1 LNLKTIDEINDYCD
15 TLITDIEN
23 LIEKKVKKFDISG
36 DIDDLKYKLNL
47 LIQAKEKITEKNK
60 KEKSNI
66 ITFTLK
72 IINYYFDYFIQQ

>member
-1 LNLKTIDEINDYCD
+1 MNLKTIDEINDYCD